1 MKEEMRPCHGIKM
14 KPQSS
19 KVVFQSVKMTIP
31 HSNQR
36 RETEKLKTNGNRY
49 THTHTNT
56 HVHTVL

>member
-1 MKEEMRPCHGIKM
+1 MRPCHGIKM

-49 THTHTNT
+49 THTHT